1 MIVEFES
8 GSSAF
13 ASASSSSGSILLT
26 RLILSGADLA
36 ATFLADAFALAFFLV
51 EEALLLAGFFFADVL
66 PAVFLLTDGLLLT
79 TLSPFASTV
88 ELSADRVVAL
98 ELLFA
103 DVLLLSGAEL
113 ERLAVDDV
121 AAAFFDEFPT
131 DFVVAELFD
140 GDGLSAVFSLF
151 VAAVLALA
159 FFFALRDPDVLFPDV
174 LFPAGLFF
182 AVLFFAVD
190 RVALFSPDD

>member
-1 MIVEFES
+1 MTVEFES

-13 ASASSSSGSILLT
+13 ASASSSIGSILLT
-26 RLILSGADLA
+26 RLIFSGADLA
-36 ATFLADAFALAFFLV
+36 ATFLADAFAPAFFLV

-79 TLSPFASTV
+79 TLSPFTSTV

-103 DVLLLSGAEL
+103 DVLLLSGADL
-113 ERLAVDDV
+113 ERLAVADV
-121 AAAFFDEFPT
+121 AAAFFDDFPA
-131 DFVVAELFD
+131 DFVVAVRFD
-140 GDGLSAVFSLF
+140 GEDLSVVFSSF
-151 VAAVLALA
+151 IAVVAAPA
-159 FFFALRDPDVLFPDV
+159 FFFALRDPDVLFSAE
-174 LFPAGLFF
+174 LFV